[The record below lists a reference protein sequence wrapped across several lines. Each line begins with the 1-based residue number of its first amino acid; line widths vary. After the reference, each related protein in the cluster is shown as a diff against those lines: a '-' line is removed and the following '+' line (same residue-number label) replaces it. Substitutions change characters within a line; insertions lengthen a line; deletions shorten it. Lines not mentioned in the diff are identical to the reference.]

1 METIREARLRR
12 QAADRYPF
20 IPVQMW
26 TQAARM
32 AELVREHLEHLG
44 RQVRA
49 RRRALADRDFRFRGG
64 FRHPPGVHTRMTD
77 PELAEMARPSVGRS
91 RRPDLMGEHAPDQG
105 ELNPTEE

>member
-1 METIREARLRR
+1 METIREARLSR

-32 AELVREHLEHLG
+32 AELVRKHLERLG

-64 FRHPPGVHTRMTD
+64 FRHPPGVHSRMTD
-77 PELAEMARPSVGRS
+77 PEFAGMARPSVGEAE
-91 RRPDLMGEHAPDQG
+91 GQ
-105 ELNPTEE
+105 T